1 MMDRAIGQGA
11 TADEAEAM
19 AIEQI
24 QQLGA
29 AVLTD
34 WARAKQAHS
43 LAQVQKENPKA
54 IRHIKKRV
62 KWYTTY
68 AGIVVEE
75 QLLRLGRRGGELRP
89 FCLKAGVTHRGYSR
103 RLQRVLVDFG
113 AESAFASAAPA
124 RP

>member
-1 MMDRAIGQGA
+1 MSNELPKSKGLKPSLDARFAARPEVRQRLLEIADLMDKAIDEGA

-43 LAQVQKENPKA
+43 VAQVQQENPSA
-54 IRHIKKRV
+54 IRHIKK
-62 KWYTTY
+62 K
-68 AGIVVEE
+68 
-75 QLLRLGRRGGELRP
+75 
-89 FCLKAGVTHRGYSR
+89 
-103 RLQRVLVDFG
+103 
-113 AESAFASAAPA
+113 
-124 RP
+124 

>member
-1 MMDRAIGQGA
+1 MSNEQPRTGSPEQSLDARFATRPEVRQRLLEIADMMDRAIEQGA

-34 WARAKQAHS
+34 WARAKQAQS

-54 IRHIKKRV
+54 IRHIKK
-62 KWYTTY
+62 K
-68 AGIVVEE
+68 
-75 QLLRLGRRGGELRP
+75 
-89 FCLKAGVTHRGYSR
+89 
-103 RLQRVLVDFG
+103 
-113 AESAFASAAPA
+113 
-124 RP
+124 

>member
-1 MMDRAIGQGA
+1 MSNELPKTGKPDQSLDARFATRPEVRQRLLEIADMMDQAIENGA

-43 LAQVQKENPKA
+43 LAQVQKENPEA
-54 IRHIKKRV
+54 SRHIKK
-62 KWYTTY
+62 K
-68 AGIVVEE
+68 
-75 QLLRLGRRGGELRP
+75 
-89 FCLKAGVTHRGYSR
+89 
-103 RLQRVLVDFG
+103 
-113 AESAFASAAPA
+113 
-124 RP
+124 